1 MSSGSRETPETPG
14 NSGGQGSRAQTLRE
28 LTRELRQLNGLG
40 ASFFRAVAARVGMN
54 ATDAQALDI
63 LSATGPATAGQ
74 IAELMG
80 ITTGAVTQM
89 LDRLEQA
96 GRVRRERDP
105 EDGRRVIVALVP
117 GEEAMRELGPIFA
130 DVSGRWDEIA
140 ARYDDAQLALLI
152 EFLRRAGVVAREEIL
167 RLRET
172 PAEGAGSPFA
182 TPLGDLTSAQLAVS
196 SGSARLTLRANAA
209 MASLYEARFEG
220 SQPEVKAKDGVVTI
234 RYPRQLLGMGGWQS
248 AADVTLNASIP
259 WRIALQSKAAEITAE
274 LGKLTIASLDIKGGY
289 SLIRLDLPA
298 PSGIVPIR
306 ISGGASIAQ
315 CAPPRRRRRARPPQ
329 GLGLPTELRRA
340 IHQQR
345 RRQCALAERWLRDRC
360 GSL

>member
-1 MSSGSRETPETPG
+1 
-14 NSGGQGSRAQTLRE
+14 
-28 LTRELRQLNGLG
+28 
-40 ASFFRAVAARVGMN
+40 
-54 ATDAQALDI
+54 
-63 LSATGPATAGQ
+63 
-74 IAELMG
+74 
-80 ITTGAVTQM
+80 M

-274 LGKLTIASLDIKGGY
+274 LGKLDLASLDIKGGY
-289 SLIRLDLPA
+289 SMIHLDLPA
-298 PSGIVPIR
+298 PSGVVPIR
-306 ISGGASIAQ
+306 ISGGASALSV
-315 CAPPRRRRRARPPQ
+315 RRPAGVAARVHLKGWVSQ
-329 GLGLPTELRRA
+329 LNFDEQSISNAGDNVRLQSAGYETA
-340 IHQQR
+340 
-345 RRQCALAERWLRDRC
+345 ADRYDIEVS
-360 GSL
+360 GAASVITVTTV